1 MFVADRG
8 GYRPYR
14 IWSHDSV
21 SHQADILGVDEQ
33 MKTHSDRSSLIYL
46 IALGAFSLGMA
57 SYVTAGLIPMIKV
70 SFSVSVAVA
79 AQLVTAFTLAYG
91 LGSPIFVALLP
102 ANRQRGGLLLAL
114 GLFVFANALSALAES
129 FTTLMVWRAVA
140 GIGAGMYL
148 AMGIGA
154 SAAISSPENRGKA
167 IAIIMGGMA
176 SGVVL
181 GVPLSLLIAEKMG
194 WQAALWLITILG
206 FAALVGLQLKLPVLP
221 AVVESSLGQKL
232 AILADGHVA
241 TILLVSLLAAIAS
254 LGMYTFIAPL
264 LADQEVG
271 GTRSVTPFLWVWG
284 IGGVLG
290 SFLIG
295 PLVDRIKGPPL
306 TLAIMLAL
314 AGSLFAL
321 PITAAINTWLVMLPI
336 VLWGAVGWALQVP
349 QNNELILAR
358 QAQGDGN
365 LAIALN
371 ESALYLGSAIGAA
384 AGGLMLLLQLPI
396 WSLAVLA
403 GVVAAVGAALQL
415 INLRHPIKRIGQAD
429 VGPCN

>member
-1 MFVADRG
+1 
-8 GYRPYR
+8 
-14 IWSHDSV
+14 
-21 SHQADILGVDEQ
+21 
-33 MKTHSDRSSLIYL
+33 
-46 IALGAFSLGMA
+46 
-57 SYVTAGLIPMIKV
+57 
-70 SFSVSVAVA
+70 
-79 AQLVTAFTLAYG
+79 
-91 LGSPIFVALLP
+91 
-102 ANRQRGGLLLAL
+102 
-114 GLFVFANALSALAES
+114 
-129 FTTLMVWRAVA
+129 
-140 GIGAGMYL
+140 
-148 AMGIGA
+148 
-154 SAAISSPENRGKA
+154 
-167 IAIIMGGMA
+167 MGGMA

-194 WQAALWLITILG
+194 WQAALWLVTILG

-221 AVVESSLGQKL
+221 AAVESSLGQKL

-264 LADQEVG
+264 LADQEFG

-321 PITAAINTWLVMLPI
+321 PITAAIITWLVMLPI

-384 AGGLMLLLQLPI
+384 AGGVLLLLQLPI
-396 WSLAVLA
+396 WSLAVSA

-415 INLRHPIKRIGQAD
+415 INLRRPITRVGRAD